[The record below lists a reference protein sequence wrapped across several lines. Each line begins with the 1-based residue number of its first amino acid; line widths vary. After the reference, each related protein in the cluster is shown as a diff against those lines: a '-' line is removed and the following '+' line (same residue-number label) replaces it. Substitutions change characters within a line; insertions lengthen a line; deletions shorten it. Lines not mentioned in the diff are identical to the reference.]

1 MDNKKPHYQGHR
13 QRLKKKFDE
22 APSVLADY
30 EILELILGYCIPRK
44 DVKPLAKEMLM
55 QAGSIGNIFNINFQ
69 QFDGA
74 GKETERFFRIAAEF
88 YNRIENSY
96 CETKQSLSS
105 PEQIYRLLK
114 YHIGFAENENF
125 AVILLNSKCFLID
138 KKIMTEGVV
147 NNAIVY
153 PRQIAE
159 YALKNKAVSVVIA
172 HNHPSGDSS
181 PSRKDIEL
189 TNIVAESLSTLGIK
203 LRDHIIVCKNEYSS
217 LYDLGYI
224 KN

>member
-105 PEQIYRLLK
+105 PEQI
-114 YHIGFAENENF
+114 
-125 AVILLNSKCFLID
+125 
-138 KKIMTEGVV
+138 
-147 NNAIVY
+147 
-153 PRQIAE
+153 
-159 YALKNKAVSVVIA
+159 
-172 HNHPSGDSS
+172 
-181 PSRKDIEL
+181 
-189 TNIVAESLSTLGIK
+189 
-203 LRDHIIVCKNEYSS
+203 
-217 LYDLGYI
+217 
-224 KN
+224 

>member
-1 MDNKKPHYQGHR
+1 MDKKPHYQGHR
-13 QRLKKKFDE
+13 QRLKEKFDE

-30 EILELILGYCIPRK
+30 EILELMLGYCIPRK
-44 DVKPLAKEMLM
+44 DVKPIAKEMLM
-55 QAGSIGNIFNINFQ
+55 QAGTIGNIFNINCQ
-69 QFDGA
+69 NTAGA
-74 GKETERFFRIAAEF
+74 GKETERFLRIAAEF
-88 YNRIENSY
+88 YNRIENSFF
-96 CETKQSLSS
+96 ETKQTLSN

-114 YHIGFAENENF
+114 YHIGYAENENF
-125 AVILLNSKCFLID
+125 AVILLNSKGNLID

-159 YALKNKAVSVVIA
+159 DALKNKAVSVIIA

-181 PSRKDIEL
+181 PSKKDVEL
-189 TNIVAESLSTLGIK
+189 THIIAESLSTLGIK

-217 LYDLGYI
+217 LYDLGYMEE
-224 KN
+224 

>member
-1 MDNKKPHYQGHR
+1 MDKKPHYQGHR
-13 QRLKKKFDE
+13 QRLKEKFDD

-30 EILELILGYCIPRK
+30 EILELMLGYCIPRK
-44 DVKPLAKEMLM
+44 DVKPIAKEMLM
-55 QAGSIGNIFNINFQ
+55 QAGSVGNIFNINFQ
-69 QFDGA
+69 QISGA
-74 GKETERFFRIAAEF
+74 GRETERFLRIAAEF

-96 CETKQSLSS
+96 YETKQSLAN

-125 AVILLNSKCFLID
+125 AVILLNSKGCLID

-159 YALKNKAVSVVIA
+159 YALKNKAVSVIIA

-224 KN
+224 EE

>member
-1 MDNKKPHYQGHR
+1 MDKKPYYQGHR
-13 QRLKKKFDE
+13 KRLKEKFDE

-30 EILELILGYCIPRK
+30 EILELMLGYSIPRK
-44 DVKPLAKEMLM
+44 DVKPIAKEMLM
-55 QAGSIGNIFNINFQ
+55 QAGTIGNIFDINYHRV
-69 QFDGA
+69 DGA
-74 GKETERFFRIAAEF
+74 GVETERFLRVVAEL

-96 CETKQSLSS
+96 YDMKQPLSR

-125 AVILLNSKCFLID
+125 AVVLLNSKGCLID
-138 KKIMTEGVV
+138 KKIISQGVI
-147 NNAIVY
+147 NNAVVY

-181 PSRKDIEL
+181 PSKKDIEL
-189 TNIVAESLSTLGIK
+189 TNIVSKSLATLGIK
-203 LRDHIIVCKNEYSS
+203 LKDHVIVCKNEYSS
-217 LYDLGYI
+217 LFDLGYMES
-224 KN
+224 